1 MARLQFIERM
11 LSVAGVEVEEILDFD
26 VTYARLSPELFLSG

>member
-1 MARLQFIERM
+1 MLERM

-26 VTYARLSPELFLSG
+26 VTYARLSPDVFR